1 MSRKQRVCGFYDAF
15 ESGTA
20 SPDGATTTP
29 YTPAPLL
36 RPLALKMLRE
46 QVTNQSS

>member
-20 SPDGATTTP
+20 SPDGGDHYSVHPGTLA
-29 YTPAPLL
+29 APFGIENAP
-36 RPLALKMLRE
+36 RA
-46 QVTNQSS
+46 SY